1 MIDYG
6 LLSIGNQ
13 PDGLNAVRSFLTP
26 EEYQEVFYESVQDD
40 NASIR
45 RALRTFCDTR
55 QLPLVLTVGGSHVGV
70 RERVPE
76 ITAELLERP
85 IPGLAELMRL
95 AGIQKARVNALWRG
109 LAGQRGKSIIINL
122 PAQDTTT
129 AVQAVL
135 PLIPIVLEAIRIE
148 MPIAAHRVE
157 VHQD

>member
-1 MIDYG
+1 VIDYG

-13 PDGLNAVRSFLTP
+13 PDGVSAVRAFLTP
-26 EEYQEVFYESVQDD
+26 DEFQEVSYESVQDD
-40 NASIR
+40 NAAIR

-55 QLPLVLTVGGSHVGV
+55 QLPLVLTVGGSNVGV

-85 IPGLAELMRL
+85 IPGLAEIMRL

-109 LAGQRGKSIIINL
+109 MAGQRGRSVIINL
-122 PAQDTTT
+122 PAQDTST

-135 PLIPIVLEAIRIE
+135 PLLPVVLEAIRIE
-148 MPIAAHRVE
+148 VPA
-157 VHQD
+157 